1 MHKIVID
8 TSAIIA
14 VIVGESQRERII
26 QLTENKQLVA
36 PHSLHWEIGNAFSA
50 FFKRKR
56 ITLEQAI
63 EAIHL
68 YQQIPIEFVE
78 PNLVDTLKI
87 AAKFNIYAYDAYL
100 LTTALTTKL
109 PLLTLDKQL
118 NELAKQLNI
127 EIF

>member
-1 MHKIVID
+1 MYKIVID
-8 TSAIIA
+8 TSAIIT

-26 QLTENKQLVA
+26 QLTENKQLIA
-36 PHSLHWEIGNAFSA
+36 PYSLHWEIGNAFSA

-68 YQQIPIEFVE
+68 YQQIPIELVE
-78 PNLVDTLKI
+78 PNLVETLKI

-100 LTTALTTKL
+100 LTTAFTTKL

-118 NELAKQLNI
+118 NEFAKQLNI
-127 EIF
+127 ETF

>member
-1 MHKIVID
+1 MNKIVID

-14 VIVGESQRERII
+14 VIAGESQRERMIH
-26 QLTENKQLVA
+26 LTENKLLVA
-36 PHSLHWEIGNAFSA
+36 PYSLHWEIGNAFSA

-56 ITLEQAI
+56 ITLEQTI
-63 EAIHL
+63 EAIYL
-68 YQQIPIEFVE
+68 YQQIPIEFIE
-78 PNLVDTLKI
+78 PNLIETLKI
-87 AAKFNIYAYDAYL
+87 AMKFNIYAYDAYL

-127 EIF
+127 ETL

>member
-1 MHKIVID
+1 VNKIVID

-14 VIVGESQRERII
+14 VIAGESQRERMIH
-26 QLTENKQLVA
+26 LTENKLLVA
-36 PHSLHWEIGNAFSA
+36 PYSLHWEIGNAFSA

-56 ITLEQAI
+56 ITLEQTI
-63 EAIHL
+63 EAIYL
-68 YQQIPIEFVE
+68 YQQIPIEFIE
-78 PNLVDTLKI
+78 PNLIETLKI
-87 AAKFNIYAYDAYL
+87 AMKFNIYAYDAYL

-127 EIF
+127 ETL